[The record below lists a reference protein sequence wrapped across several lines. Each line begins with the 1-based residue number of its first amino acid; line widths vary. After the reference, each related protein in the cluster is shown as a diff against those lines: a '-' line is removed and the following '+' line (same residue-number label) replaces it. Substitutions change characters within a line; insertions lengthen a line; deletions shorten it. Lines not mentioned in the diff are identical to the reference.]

1 MNTELRNAICEAV
14 ADFASADGAYSDT
27 AMLVINPETLEVDI
41 ADEEENPELDYYDMM
56 DFVDADPENPGN
68 WLPLDEAIDE
78 VAESYS

>member
-1 MNTELRNAICEAV
+1 M
-14 ADFASADGAYSDT
+14 
-27 AMLVINPETLEVDI
+27 DI